1 MAEQKKATVNN
12 NQASQAS
19 VSKIDA
25 LYSWLSYDLQKLK
38 KELLNEMKYSS
49 VQIGSL
55 HGELK
60 GDNEKTS
67 KTITQEIR
75 YSYIQN
81 QSIYDGLSASIAETV
96 AKIEDVISRL
106 DAFASDELAE
116 GVKEKVA
123 GVLPPI
129 EDTLN
134 EIKLSYLQ
142 HQSIYEDLKSLI
154 SDNVITKM
162 DDVYARFTL
171 VEQMDESLEEIRQ
184 KIADLAE
191 TLESA
196 DYKNLVEQ
204 IVAAIPVAENVD
216 YVRIADDVGD
226 KVLELLGDV
235 LVQQP
240 EKEEKPVE
248 AKIDYD
254 RIIYGAA
261 EKVVE
266 SLPYPEKVDYRR
278 IDDSFAAAAAKVQ
291 ASVGEE
297 VLSAVVGAAVAN
309 AIASLDLDAIAA
321 KVAEKVQ
328 IPAPAPC
335 EIDYDKLADMV
346 AAKMAANTVP
356 AETVD
361 YDRIALIVG
370 DKLAAETTEEETT
383 FDFVIDDEGI
393 DVIATRVS
401 AKLCEMCANCE
412 ETVEEI
418 VEEPV
423 EETVVEEP
431 VVEEVQ
437 EEVVEEIVEEVKE
450 EPVAE
455 EIAVAKEPVYEEV
468 EGELVDAETGMVIR
482 LKRSFTAK
490 MSQSDDAVK
499 EYYSDLKN
507 ALLAY
512 KKVRS
517 NVSWHGD
524 RFNYGRE
531 TVAKMGINGKTLCFY
546 LALDPNDEETFK
558 PTVYHQKNVGDQKAH
573 ESTPFMVKV
582 KSAAAVKKA
591 VRLVEALVT
600 KIEAEKKDVAE
611 TVDYA
616 KEFPYTSTKQLLSDG
631 HIKLT
636 KEKKVEFNF

>member
-12 NQASQAS
+12 NQAG
-19 VSKIDA
+19 VSKVDA

-81 QSIYDGLSASIAETV
+81 QNIYDGLSASIAETI
-96 AKIEDVISRL
+96 AKIEDVIGRL
-106 DAFASDELAE
+106 DAFASEELAE

-142 HQSIYEDLKSLI
+142 HQSIYESLKELI
-154 SDNVITKM
+154 SENVVTKM

-191 TLESA
+191 TLESS
-196 DYKNLVEQ
+196 DYKNLVDQ
-204 IVAAIPVAENVD
+204 IVAAVPVAENVD

-240 EKEEKPVE
+240 EKEKEPVE

-261 EKVVE
+261 EKVIE
-266 SLPYPEKVDYRR
+266 SLPYPDKVDYRR
-278 IDDSFAAAAAKVQ
+278 IDDSFASAAAKVQ
-291 ASVGEE
+291 ASVGED
-297 VLSAVVGAAVAN
+297 VLTAVVSAAVAN
-309 AIASLDLDAIAA
+309 AVAALDIDAIAA

-370 DKLAAETTEEETT
+370 DKLGAETTEEETT

-393 DVIATRVS
+393 DAIATRVS
-401 AKLCEMCANCE
+401 AKLCEMCTACE
-412 ETVEEI
+412 ETVEEQ
-418 VEEPV
+418 P
-423 EETVVEEP
+423 VEEP
-431 VVEEVQ
+431 VVEEV
-437 EEVVEEIVEEVKE
+437 VEEA
-450 EPVAE
+450 PATE

-468 EGELVDAETGMVIR
+468 GDELVDAETGMVIR

-490 MSQSDDAVK
+490 MSQSEDDVK
-499 EYYSDLKN
+499 AYYSDLKN
-507 ALLAY
+507 ALLGY
-512 KKVRS
+512 KKIRS

-531 TVAKMGINGKTLCFY
+531 TIAKMGINGKTLCFY

-591 VRLVEALVT
+591 LRLVDALVA
-600 KIEAEKKDVAE
+600 KIEAEKKE
-611 TVDYA
+611 TVETTDFA
-616 KEFPYTSTKQLLSDG
+616 KDFPYISTKKLLSDG
-631 HIKLT
+631 FIKLT

>member
-1 MAEQKKATVNN
+1 MAEQKNATVNN
-12 NQASQAS
+12 NQAAATK
-19 VSKIDA
+19 VDA

-55 HGELK
+55 NSEIKGEQ
-60 GDNEKTS
+60 EKAS
-67 KTITQEIR
+67 KNISQEIR
-75 YSYIQN
+75 YGYIQN
-81 QSIYDGLSASIAETV
+81 QSIYDGLTASINDTI
-96 AKIEDVISRL
+96 AKIDEAIARL
-106 DAFASDELAE
+106 DAFASEELAE

-123 GVLPPI
+123 GILPPI

-142 HQSIYEDLKSLI
+142 HQSIYEDLKTLI
-154 SDNVITKM
+154 NENVVAKF
-162 DDVYARFTL
+162 DDVNARFTL

-184 KIADLAE
+184 KISDLAE

-196 DYKNLVEQ
+196 DHKNLVDQ
-204 IVAAIPVAENVD
+204 IVAAVPVAENVD

-240 EKEEKPVE
+240 EKEQEPVE

-291 ASVGEE
+291 GGIAQD
-297 VLSAVVGAAVAN
+297 VLSAVVATAVAN
-309 AIASLDLDAIAA
+309 AIAAIDLDAIAA

-328 IPAPAPC
+328 PAPC

-346 AAKMAANTVP
+346 AAKLSAD
-356 AETVD
+356 E
-361 YDRIALIVG
+361 
-370 DKLAAETTEEETT
+370 TEEETT

-418 VEEPV
+418 VEEPAV
-423 EETVVEEP
+423 
-431 VVEEVQ
+431 
-437 EEVVEEIVEEVKE
+437 EEVVEEIVEEAPVEEIVEEAVEEIVE
-450 EPVAE
+450 EPAVE

-490 MSQSDDAVK
+490 MSQSADEVK
-499 EYYSDLKN
+499 AYYSDLKN

-546 LALDPNDEETFK
+546 LALDPTDEENFK
-558 PTVYHQKNVGDQKAH
+558 TTVYHQKNVGDQKAH
-573 ESTPFMVKV
+573 EATPFMVKV

-591 VRLVEALVT
+591 VRLVEALAA
-600 KIEAEKKDVAE
+600 KFEAEKKEDAE
-611 TVDYA
+611 TVDFAQEYPYA
-616 KEFPYTSTKQLLSDG
+616 STKQLLSDG